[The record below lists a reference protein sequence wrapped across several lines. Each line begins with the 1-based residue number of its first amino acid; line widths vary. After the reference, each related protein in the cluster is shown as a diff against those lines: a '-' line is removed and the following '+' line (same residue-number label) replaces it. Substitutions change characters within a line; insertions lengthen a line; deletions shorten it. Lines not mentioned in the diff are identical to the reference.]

1 MKLFIGNKKIKMKNY
16 LKLVRW
22 PNALIILLS
31 MYFMLTFVINP
42 LLGMTAFSGGLSV
55 IEFILLVLAT
65 LFIAIGGNILNDIS
79 DINPDSVN
87 KPGRN
92 VVGRGISVAKSW
104 SIYYAFTILGV
115 FAGSLVSYFVDQI
128 NYSLI
133 FLFTVGLL
141 WFYSKKY
148 KCQPLVGN
156 IVVAFLSAISF
167 GLVWLYQFFALIPE
181 TEVFTSVQSNFPIV
195 NRIVLVYMG
204 FAFIVSLMR
213 EIAKDM
219 EDFKG
224 DDRFGCRT
232 FAVVNGIN
240 KAKILFYI
248 VGIMG
253 FVGLLLAQYYFF
265 ILQFNIHFW
274 FFFLI
279 DLFFVLI
286 FIRTMKAE
294 NNEDFSKV
302 SLLIKIIML
311 LGIVSMVFFWFY
323 RL

>member
-1 MKLFIGNKKIKMKNY
+1 MKHFIGSKTINMKNY
-16 LKLVRW
+16 LKLIRW
-22 PNALIILLS
+22 PNALIIVLS

-55 IEFILLVLAT
+55 AEFILLVIAT
-65 LFIAIGGNILNDIS
+65 VFIAIGGNIVNDIS

-92 VVGRGISVAKSW
+92 PVGRSVSVSLAW
-104 SIYYAFTILGV
+104 NLYYTFSFLGV
-115 FAGSLVSYFVDQI
+115 AAGAWVSYSLGQI

-148 KCQPLVGN
+148 ECQPLVGN
-156 IVVAFLSAISF
+156 LVVAFLSAISF

-181 TEVFTSVQSNFPIV
+181 TEVFTSVQSNFQIV
-195 NRIVLVYMG
+195 NPMVLIYMS

-219 EDFKG
+219 EDFTG

-232 FAVVNGIN
+232 FAVVYGIE
-240 KAKILFYI
+240 KTKILFYI
-248 VGIMG
+248 VSLIG
-253 FVGLLLAQYYFF
+253 FVGLFLVQYYFY

-274 FFFLI
+274 FFVLI
-279 DLFFVLI
+279 DLLFVMI
-286 FIRTMKAE
+286 FVRTMKAE
-294 NNEDFSKV
+294 NKEDFSKI
-302 SLLIKIIML
+302 SLMIKMIML